1 MNYQRKY
8 KQNGDLLQRYADFL
22 IYCTTLD
29 QRIKLACEIARLQ
42 AQNEHIE
49 KMEYAQTLQEIDSFE
64 LKLNS
69 EL

>member
-8 KQNGDLLQRYADFL
+8 RQNIKLLQGYVSFL
-22 IYCTTLD
+22 LYCTTFE
-29 QRIKLACEIARLQ
+29 QRLALSCEIARLQ
-42 AQNEHIE
+42 AQNESIE

-69 EL
+69 KL